1 MLVKTVY
8 HKKEDEG
15 GDSMSK
21 ERVKQCETLAEKF
34 TQLDESGKAFIA
46 GYIAG
51 KQEERQKREKEVGC
65 ERAS

>member
-1 MLVKTVY
+1 
-8 HKKEDEG
+8 
-15 GDSMSK
+15 MSK

-51 KQEERQKREKEVGC
+51 KQEERQKRENEVGC